1 MKVVALLALL
11 LCGCWPPVYSL
22 EDVQE
27 RELHRSPRYRFHRLD
42 EERVKVLYWNRYG
55 DCSAYV
61 FEWPRDAG
69 TLIGANGRL
78 STSDGSDP
86 KLVEERYLFCGR

>member
-1 MKVVALLALL
+1 
-11 LCGCWPPVYSL
+11 VYSL

-42 EERVKVLYWNRYG
+42 EGRVMVGYWNAYG
-55 DCSAYV
+55 DYSRYT

-86 KLVEERYLFCGR
+86 VLIEEKYQFNGR